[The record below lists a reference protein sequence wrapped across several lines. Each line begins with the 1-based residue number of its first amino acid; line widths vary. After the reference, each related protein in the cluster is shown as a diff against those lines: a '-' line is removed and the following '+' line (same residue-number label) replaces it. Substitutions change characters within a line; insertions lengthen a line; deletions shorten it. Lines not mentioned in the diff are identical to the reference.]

1 MEMKMITAMET
12 KFPRLVT
19 ALPGPNA
26 LAIVERDAKFMSPS
40 FTRDYPLVAKS
51 GHGAMVEDVDG
62 NLFLD
67 FAAGIA
73 GCSTRH
79 CHPQG
84 GAGIQKQAAG
94 FIPMSG
100 TAFFFESLPSFAE
113 RAGQNAPGGGGTK
126 EAFF

>member
-1 MEMKMITAMET
+1 MEKKMITAMET

-19 ALPGPNA
+19 ALPGPKA

-67 FAAGIA
+67 FAAGVGGGVCGGDCGLLDRTLPSESSGGDPEA
-73 GCSTRH
+73 GCGTDPHVRYGFLLRELAVF
-79 CHPQG
+79 G
-84 GAGIQKQAAG
+84 GKA
-94 FIPMSG
+94 
-100 TAFFFESLPSFAE
+100 
-113 RAGQNAPGGGGTK
+113 R
-126 EAFF
+126 